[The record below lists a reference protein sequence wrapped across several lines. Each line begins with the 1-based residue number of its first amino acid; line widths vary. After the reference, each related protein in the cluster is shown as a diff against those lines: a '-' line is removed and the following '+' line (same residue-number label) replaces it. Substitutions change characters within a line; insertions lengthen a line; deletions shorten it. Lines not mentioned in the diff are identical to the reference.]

1 MKIVLRSHYGMVK
14 EFCAD
19 DIDLFLNRLAKW
31 LLKNPYGF
39 FVEKELF
46 TNKTFINIPAYSDV
60 DKICAGVRKYLKDML
75 ECKFKYWKKR
85 NGFYSSFQKKDR
97 DPKADPDFEIVI
109 DSDVIS
115 NRNNVDYLIEDVL
128 GVYFGRSIFDKIEAK
143 EMMYITSILK
153 LWLREY
159 WFHKSDRFKQ
169 FKDDM
174 KMKAIEERLSNIQNC
189 PYARIFETLS
199 LKIWNK

>member
-14 EFCAD
+14 EFFAD

-39 FVEKELF
+39 FVEKENF
-46 TNKTFINIPAYSDV
+46 TNKTFINIPAHSDV

-75 ECKFKYWKKR
+75 EGKFKYWKKR
-85 NGFYSSFQKKDR
+85 NGFYGSFQKKDR
-97 DPKADPDFEIVI
+97 DPKANPDYEIVI

-115 NRNNVDYLIEDVL
+115 NRNKVNNLIESEL
-128 GVYFGRSIFDKIEAK
+128 GVYYGSFFNKIESR
-143 EMMYITSILK
+143 EMRYISSILK

-159 WFHKSDRFKQ
+159 WFHKSERFKQ

-174 KMKAIEERLSNIQNC
+174 KMKVIEERLSNIQNGL
-189 PYARIFETLS
+189 YAQIFETLN